1 MKKSIIK
8 VYRGLK
14 SLLPSLLEGE
24 PGLAKDTREF
34 FIGTSAGNLRVLTEL
49 DSAPAALDILPVGTV
64 LAWDKH
70 LSGTPVLS
78 SLFEEANGQT
88 ISNIASPYNGKRIR
102 NLNGKTLTGITV
114 AALDD
119 VLKTFTVSLNDIAA
133 FSVGDTLSFTT
144 ASVPNAV
151 VKSVNYGT
159 GEISV
164 GDISLWDSAGMFQNT
179 GYSIAGA
186 DTVSVS
192 GQPRFLKG
200 QDSAGSSVN
209 AFQEFQVGAKLNGNY
224 YYGSAIFEDQAIPA
238 FVQVN
243 NAYVGYS
250 SIQGAPGKLTSVS
263 DGSHGTPRT
272 GQKTEPDSQNIV
284 WVIKYK

>member
-1 MKKSIIK
+1 MKKSIIRIF
-8 VYRGLK
+8 RGLK
-14 SLLPSLLEGE
+14 SLIPSLMEGE
-24 PGLAKDTREF
+24 PGLAKDTKEV
-34 FIGTSAGNLRVLTEL
+34 FIGTASGNLRLLTEL

-88 ISNIASPYNGKRIR
+88 ISNIASPYNGRRIR
-102 NLNGKTLTGITV
+102 NLNGKTLTGISVTAV
-114 AALDD
+114 DD
-119 VLKTFTVSLNDIAA
+119 ILKTVNVSLNDIAA
-133 FSVGDTLSFTT
+133 FSVGDTLSFTA

-151 VKSVNYGT
+151 VKAVNYST

-164 GDISLWDSAGMFQNT
+164 GDITLWDTAGMFQST
-179 GYSIAGA
+179 GYSLAGA
-186 DTVSVS
+186 DTVSVV

-200 QDSAGSSVN
+200 QDSAGSEVN
-209 AFQEFQVGAKLNGNY
+209 MHQGHEHNSNQTLVAGIVQIGVGVN
-224 YYGSAIFEDQAIPA
+224 SAS
-238 FVQVN
+238 N
-243 NAYVGYS
+243 GYS
-250 SIQGAPGKLTSVS
+250 PTVQTIT
-263 DGSHGTPRT
+263 DGTNGTPRT